1 MCPPI
6 YSATKVPR
14 YTPTHLFTYLPINL
28 CTHLLT
34 HPSFFPF
41 IHVFHPVS
49 IFSPTHSL
57 PYHLSMHLPTQYSIF
72 PPVILPIHPSSHS
85 PIHPYTQSLIHLFIH
100 SPTIHSPM
108 PLLTHSSLPNH
119 SSSPDIHTSTHLV
132 THESMHFL
140 RHPHHLPP
148 TVLKCLLQVMLCAKP
163 WPDLL
168 NSLPGRKCGCHQ
180 RVLTEGDW

>member
-6 YSATKVPR
+6 YSATKLPS
-14 YTPTHLFTYLPINL
+14 YTPTRLFTYLPINP

-57 PYHLSMHLPTQYSIF
+57 TYHLSMHLPTQYSVF
-72 PPVILPIHPSSHS
+72 PSVILPIHPSSHS
-85 PIHPYTQSLIHLFIH
+85 PIHPYTQ
-100 SPTIHSPM
+100 SPM

-119 SSSPDIHTSTHLV
+119 SSSPDIHASTHLV
-132 THESMHFL
+132 TQESMHFL
-140 RHPHHLPP
+140 RHAHHLPL
-148 TVLKCLLQVMLCAKP
+148 TILKCLLQVMLCAKL

-168 NSLPGRKCGCHQ
+168 NFLPGRKCGCHQ